1 MKWKKIVI
9 RKQEDAIPKEETEGG
24 ILPKE
29 NGMMKKTEEVSQEE
43 LDTLREAC
51 LNKLTDIMSR
61 WVSDYFIEQTCKA
74 MLDDMPKALHQNIWE
89 WIEDKPISEVIVGDL
104 SINQVMEANKID
116 FISATKLMMKYVRW
130 GCLDSDKT
138 FILMYQAILRS

>member
-29 NGMMKKTEEVSQEE
+29 NGMMEKTEEVSQEE

-51 LNKLTDIMSR
+51 LKKLTEICGK
-61 WVSDYFIEQTCKA
+61 WKCDYWIEQNCKE
-74 MLDDMPKALHQNIWE
+74 MLDDMPEELYQNVWE
-89 WIEDKPISEVIVGDL
+89 WIRDEPISEIMIGKL
-104 SINQVMEANKID
+104 SIKRIMECSLPFPSRLLNVKVP
-116 FISATKLMMKYVRW
+116 TPKLYAVKP
-130 GCLDSDKT
+130 
-138 FILMYQAILRS
+138 

>member
-51 LNKLTDIMSR
+51 LKKLTDIMSR
-61 WVSDYFIEQTCKA
+61 WIHEEYIEHVCKA
-74 MLDDMPKALHQNIWE
+74 MLDDMPEELYQNVWE

-104 SINQVMEANKID
+104 SINQVMEANKTNFID
-116 FISATKLMMKYVRW
+116 GTRLMMRYIRC
-130 GCLDSDKT
+130 GCSNPA
-138 FILMYQAILRS
+138 FILNAHMRM